1 VPQISD
7 CLKCHVKRLDLNAEY
22 LFLFHTEVCW
32 LSQRIL
38 QLTEEITLFFDIEK
52 SATKQEFFGKI
63 KDYTF
68 ILKLAYIADFTQINW
83 INFLLQRNIVN
94 TFRD

>member
-1 VPQISD
+1 MSCEEAGPECSI
-7 CLKCHVKRLDLNAEY
+7 
-22 LFLFHTEVCW
+22 FLFHTEVCW
-32 LSQRIL
+32 FSQRIL
-38 QLTEEITLFFDIEK
+38 QLGEEITLFSERGK

-63 KDYTF
+63 MDYTF

-83 INFLLQRNIVN
+83 LNFSLQRNMVN